1 MLPEVT
7 VRWDELLRVDP
18 GQRLNQEKDLFPAS
32 HDRIGG
38 HVAEQWKLPHDRIEA
53 IQLPDSF
60 PL

>member
-1 MLPEVT
+1 M
-7 VRWDELLRVDP
+7 RWDELLRVDP